1 MDRRSRY
8 LLLGGVVLTE
18 VAGYVA
24 WRRTM
29 RRGDVEASVTV
40 GPAARPAAVVAVKAV
55 HTLAWASIEA
65 CVAYVLWAGIAGRTD
80 KRVGKAAAVVVG
92 DSLVFAG
99 NGFRCPLTELATRYG
114 AESDSVTDIY
124 LPRWFAHN
132 LPAIHT
138 PLLVHGVRS
147 RPEPPPE
154 TSSRPKDP

>member
-1 MDRRSRY
+1 
-8 LLLGGVVLTE
+8 
-18 VAGYVA
+18 
-24 WRRTM
+24 
-29 RRGDVEASVTV
+29 VTV
-40 GPAARPAAVVAVKAV
+40 TSRPGAVVAVKAL
-55 HTLAWASIEA
+55 HTMVWVSIEA